1 MWNPDKK
8 NNNALTVMQAIRYF
22 VLFRSN
28 IPLAKEYCAQTFSR
42 EKGNEEGEGKAKF
55 KFLLLCLR
63 CLGL

>member
-1 MWNPDKK
+1 MWNPDKY
-8 NNNALTVMQAIRYF
+8 NNALTLVQAIHYF
-22 VLFRSN
+22 VLFSSN
-28 IPLAKEYCAQTFSR
+28 VPLAKQYCAQTLSR